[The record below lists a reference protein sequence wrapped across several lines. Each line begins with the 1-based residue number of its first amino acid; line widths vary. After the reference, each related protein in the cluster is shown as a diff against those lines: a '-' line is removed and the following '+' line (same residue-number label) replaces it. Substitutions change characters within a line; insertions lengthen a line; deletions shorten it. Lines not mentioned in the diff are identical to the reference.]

1 MRRVVSEHAMA
12 LRDELDHLGRQM
24 DEADEMFEAIR
35 TANEE
40 RIGRDEDRMHQ
51 LHNEIRK
58 ETDSKCDCFAEH
70 MHGTCKHDGGY
81 NDRPGGAK

>member
-24 DEADEMFEAIR
+24 DERE
-35 TANEE
+35 EE
-40 RIGRDEDRMHQ
+40 RQNEDRRDEDRMHQ